1 MVRAPIFIWVVKEL
15 NINYL
20 EDKGIEED
28 MSSINRYLQ
37 RFATKIV
44 QTYTFL

>member
-1 MVRAPIFIWVVKEL
+1 MINGV
-15 NINYL
+15 INYL
-20 EDKGIEED
+20 EDKGIEGD
-28 MSSINRYLQ
+28 MSSVNRYLQ